1 MNAINDT
8 ESKLFPNSPLPQAE
22 KFKLAWDGLN
32 SRDHNV
38 RANCMTWLTYRAIE
52 REIPFTEWQSKVQY
66 VPLDESRISKRW
78 IVSLKTAACY
88 VKILNGEID
97 EAHFDMWFLHKFDY
111 SGLPFCILN
120 FLRVSSILARSLVAE
135 PDECKR
141 VIARTLEHWKATVAG
156 VDLLKEPSWV
166 ADGGFNGCALHHLL
180 RTAEMVGMT
189 SFRPDQSVW
198 VDEFTEVE
206 KFAPWMRCLTAVT
219 KKADAKQESRI
230 TFLTVLKTGGEYTAA
245 HVERVRAMLLAYYGD
260 GFRFLCLTD
269 DPAVDQSIRCPLI
282 KGWPGWWSK
291 LELFMHD
298 FGRCC
303 YLDLDITITDSIA
316 WIDDLPTAAGEFY
329 AMEDAMWPNTINSSF
344 MLWSGARVHLLN
356 GFSATGQPVTMPNGQ
371 GNSDQV
377 WINERIGPRIYV
389 KPPQV
394 GSFKIHG
401 EDSSSIVVYH
411 GKPKPWDL

>member
-8 ESKLFPNSPLPQAE
+8 ESKLFPNSPFPQAE
-22 KFKLAWDGLN
+22 KFKLAWDGLD

-66 VPLDESRISKRW
+66 VLLDESRISKRW

-88 VKILNGEID
+88 VKILNGEMD
-97 EAHFDMWFLHKFDY
+97 EAFFEMWFLHKFDY
-111 SGLPFCILN
+111 TGLPNCVLN
-120 FLRVSSILARSLVAE
+120 FLRVSSILARYMVDE
-135 PDECKR
+135 PEKCKA
-141 VIARTLEHWKATVAG
+141 VIVRTLEKWKAIVAD
-156 VDLLKEPSWV
+156 VDLLADPSWV
-166 ADGGFNGCALHHLL
+166 ADGGFNGCAIHHLL
-180 RTAEMVGMT
+180 RTAEMIGMA
-189 SFRPDQSVW
+189 SFRPDQSAW
-198 VDEFTEVE
+198 VDGFTELE

-219 KKADAKQESRI
+219 KTTKEQGPTAI
-230 TFLTVLKTGGEYTAA
+230 TFLTVLKTGGEYTAE
-245 HVERVRAMLLAYYGD
+245 HVARVFDMLAKHYQGA
-260 GFRFLCLTD
+260 FRFLCLTD
-269 DPAVDQSIRCPLI
+269 DSAVDQGIRCPLV
-282 KGWPGWWSK
+282 KNWPGWWSK

-303 YLDLDITITDSIA
+303 YLDLDVTITGSID
-316 WIDDLPTAAGEFY
+316 WIDDFPTDAGEFY
-329 AMEDAMWPNTINSSF
+329 AMEDAMWPNSINSSF

-389 KPPQV
+389 NPPQV

-401 EDSSSIVVYH
+401 EGSSSIVVYH